1 MSDRGP
7 QFTSRVWRGL
17 FRLLGVSVCKD
28 GTVTLRSICSFI
40 DTKRRSDRQIS
51 NSGVEGNVD
60 KTDS

>member
-1 MSDRGP
+1 MILSPDDSHM
-7 QFTSRVWRGL
+7 FNNS
-17 FRLLGVSVCKD
+17 SVQCMCKD
-28 GTVTLRSICSFI
+28 GSVTLRSICSFI